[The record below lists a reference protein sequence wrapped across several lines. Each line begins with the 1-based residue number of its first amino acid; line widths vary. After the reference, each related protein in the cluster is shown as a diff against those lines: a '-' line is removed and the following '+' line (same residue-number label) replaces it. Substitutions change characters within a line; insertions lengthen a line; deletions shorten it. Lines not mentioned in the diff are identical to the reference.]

1 MADDT
6 TTTTPDTSS
15 KKSKSSSGNCT
26 GELKQLPYEAGTT
39 NQRYEC
45 QTCHQIVT
53 VSAEDLALSGL
64 PPEHSPTPA
73 ATE

>member
-1 MADDT
+1 MAEDT
-6 TTTTPDTSS
+6 SSDTSS

-26 GELKQLPYEAGTT
+26 GELKELPAEPGRAYT
-39 NQRYEC
+39 RYEC
-45 QTCHQIVT
+45 QSCHQTVT